1 VSDDQQLELAGG
13 AGQTL
18 GQARP
23 RAYIVSIYG
32 LYAREV
38 GGWLSVSSIIRLM
51 AELGVD
57 EPAVRSSVSR
67 LKRRDILVAER
78 FDGSAGYTLSAG
90 ARQIL
95 DSGDRRIFNRR
106 PASPDD
112 GWILA
117 IFSVPESERR
127 KRHLLRTRL
136 AWLGYGT
143 VSAGVWVAPGHLE
156 DETREVLSRADLSA
170 YVDLF
175 RAGYVGFGDLETEI
189 GAWWDLTTIHS
200 LYQQFHE
207 RHAPL
212 LASWR
217 VRRRKDDE
225 GEAFADYVR
234 TITEW
239 RRLPFLDPG
248 LPPEL
253 LPRGWAGV
261 ESANTFLALKRRLEA
276 PAHRV
281 VDEVRRS
288 RRGAPTAPSH
298 TCEAQ
303 GGGAGRGVPRC
314 RGGRPRR
321 RVAPRR
327 H

>member
-1 VSDDQQLELAGG
+1 VSDDQQLELIGDAG
-13 AGQTL
+13 ATL

-38 GGWLSVSSIIRLM
+38 GGWLSVSAVIRLM

-67 LKRRDILVAER
+67 LKRRDILEAER
-78 FDGSAGYTLSAG
+78 IDGSAGYTLSAA
-90 ARQIL
+90 ARLIL

-156 DETREVLSRADLSA
+156 EETREVLSRAELGA

-175 RAGYVGFGDLETEI
+175 RADYLGFGDLEKET
-189 GAWWDLTTIHS
+189 GTWWDLATINS
-200 LYQQFHE
+200 LYVQFHE
-207 RHAPL
+207 QCAPL

-217 VRRRKDDE
+217 ARRRRDDE
-225 GEAFADYVR
+225 AEAFADYVR
-234 TITEW
+234 TITAW

-248 LPPEL
+248 LPPKL
-253 LPRGWAGV
+253 LPRDWAGV
-261 ESANTFLALKRRLEA
+261 ESANTFHALKRRLEA
-276 PAHRV
+276 PAHRF
-281 VDEVRRS
+281 VDEVRS
-288 RRGAPTAPSH
+288 A
-298 TCEAQ
+298 
-303 GGGAGRGVPRC
+303 
-314 RGGRPRR
+314 
-321 RVAPRR
+321 
-327 H
+327 

>member
-1 VSDDQQLELAGG
+1 MSDDQQLELAGG
-13 AGQTL
+13 AGPTL

-38 GGWLSVSSIIRLM
+38 GGWLSVSAVIRLM
-51 AELGVD
+51 AELGID

-67 LKRRDILVAER
+67 LKRRDILEAER
-78 FDGSAGYTLSAG
+78 IDGSAGYTLSAS
-90 ARQIL
+90 ARVIL
-95 DSGDRRIFNRR
+95 DSGDRRIFDHR

-143 VSAGVWVAPGHLE
+143 VSAGVWVAPAHLE
-156 DETREVLSRADLSA
+156 EETREVLARADLGA

-175 RAGYVGFGDLETEI
+175 RADYLGFGDLEQEI
-189 GAWWDLTTIHS
+189 GSWWDLATISS
-200 LYQQFHE
+200 LYRQFHE
-207 RHAPL
+207 QHAPL

-217 VRRRKDDE
+217 GRRRKDNE

-253 LPRGWAGV
+253 LPRDWAGV
-261 ESANTFLALKRRLEA
+261 ESANTFQALKRRLEV
-276 PAHRV
+276 PAHRFV
-281 VDEVRRS
+281 EEVRRD
-288 RRGAPTAPSH
+288 
-298 TCEAQ
+298 
-303 GGGAGRGVPRC
+303 
-314 RGGRPRR
+314 
-321 RVAPRR
+321 
-327 H
+327 